1 MSDGGTA
8 DVLRRFVEALGRGDE
23 ATVLA
28 QVSDEFVLT
37 INTAPRGVPRVVT
50 GKAELAGLVGNI
62 ARTWRQ
68 LEVAR
73 IETHE
78 YADDPNRGIVEY
90 DVVATNLDGSEY
102 RNTYVALGT
111 VADGLITTFREY
123 YDPQPMVVAIDALR
137 AASR

>member
-1 MSDGGTA
+1 MPGTA
-8 DVLRRFVEALGRGDE
+8 DVLHRFVEALGRGDE

-28 QVSDEFVLT
+28 QVSDDFVLT
-37 INTAPRGVPRVVT
+37 INTAPRGVPRTIT

-62 ARTWRQ
+62 VRTWT
-68 LEVAR
+68 ECAVPR
-73 IETHE
+73 IETHA
-78 YADDPNRGIVEY
+78 YADDPDRGIAEY

-111 VADGLITTFREY
+111 VQDELITTFREY
-123 YDPQPMVVAIDALR
+123 YDPRPMVQAIDALR